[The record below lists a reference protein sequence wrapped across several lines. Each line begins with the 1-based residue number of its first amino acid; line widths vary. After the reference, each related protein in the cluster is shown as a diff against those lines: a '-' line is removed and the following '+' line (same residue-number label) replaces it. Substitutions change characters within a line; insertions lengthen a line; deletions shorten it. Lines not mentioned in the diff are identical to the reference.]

1 VDVSRRDFLSVNVI
15 PMIMKLTTFRFSHD
29 NSPGCIDNIKRNWH
43 EISLAFRFSTH
54 RAKKKVERK
63 VRNM

>member
-1 VDVSRRDFLSVNVI
+1 MLIVLFFLSARV
-15 PMIMKLTTFRFSHD
+15 R
-29 NSPGCIDNIKRNWH
+29 PGCIDQIKRNWH

>member
-1 VDVSRRDFLSVNVI
+1 VDVSRSDFVSVIIIPVI
-15 PMIMKLTTFRFSHD
+15 LRLTTFRFYAD
-29 NSPGCIDNIKRNWH
+29 SPGCIDNIKRNWH

>member
-1 VDVSRRDFLSVNVI
+1 VDVSRSDSFSAIDNNDWRL
-15 PMIMKLTTFRFSHD
+15 MTFCLYNDH
-29 NSPGCIDNIKRNWH
+29 SPGCIDNIKRNWH

>member
-1 VDVSRRDFLSVNVI
+1 MDVSRSDFLFITVTPII
-15 PMIMKLTTFRFSHD
+15 PRLMTFRLFND
-29 NSPGCIDNIKRNWH
+29 SPGCIDNIKRNWH